1 MLSKLHDNKTID
13 LFLNVKLIKD
23 DKVYFSLNR
32 RSESFLY
39 NFGAVLFNAM
49 FNKSLSCKDITG
61 TSFTPRV
68 STSSSGSFQPYG
80 GEGNLYIVLSNST
93 TDQTLTFTD
102 YKINTP
108 LSNLTVV
115 SGYPQ
120 YNIDSQSNYISLII
134 VDKWTYT
141 GSDTTITASALYYSY
156 VYDTSGNAKRVMF
169 AKDVFNPGITLQ
181 ANSLIEWD
189 YIIKISL

>member
-23 DKVYFSLNR
+23 DEVYFSLNR

-49 FNKSLSCKDITG
+49 FYKNLSCKDITG
-61 TSFTPRV
+61 ATFTPRQ
-68 STSSSGSFQPYG
+68 SSSYIPFQISG
-80 GEGNLYIVLSNST
+80 GEGNTYIVLSNST
-93 TDQTLTFTD
+93 TDQALTFTD

-108 LSNLTVV
+108 LTNLTVV

-120 YNIDSQSNYISLII
+120 YNIDSQSNYISLVI

-141 GSDTTITASALYYSY
+141 GSDTSITASALYYSY
-156 VYDTSGNAKRVMF
+156 VYDTSGNAKRVML
-169 AKDVFNPGITLQ
+169 AKDVFNPAITLQ
-181 ANSLIEWD
+181 ANSLIEWS

>member
-1 MLSKLHDNKTID
+1 MFSKLHDNKTID

-23 DKVYFSLNR
+23 DEVYFSLNR

-39 NFGAVLFNAM
+39 NFGAILFNAM
-49 FNKSLSCKDITG
+49 FNKALTCKDITG
-61 TSFTPRV
+61 ASFTPR
-68 STSSSGSFQPYG
+68 SANSNSIPFYFYPN
-80 GEGNLYIVLSNST
+80 EGNTYIVLSNSS

-108 LSNLTVV
+108 LTNLTVV

-134 VDKWTYT
+134 ADKWTYT
-141 GSDTTITASALYYSY
+141 GSDTAITASALYYY
-156 VYDTSGNAKRVMF
+156 AIIDTSGSPKKVML
-169 AKDVFNPGITLQ
+169 AKDVFNPAITLQ
-181 ANSLIEWD
+181 ANSLIEFD

>member
-1 MLSKLHDNKTID
+1 MFSQLHDNKTID

-49 FNKSLSCKDITG
+49 FNKALTCKDITG
-61 TSFTPRV
+61 ASFTPRSANSQSV
-68 STSSSGSFQPYG
+68 PFYFYSN
-80 GEGNLYIVLSNST
+80 EGNTYIVLSNST

-141 GSDTTITASALYYSY
+141 GSNTTITASALYYNAI
-156 VYDTSGNAKRVMF
+156 YDTSGNPKRVML
-169 AKDVFNPGITLQ
+169 AKDVFDPAISLQ
-181 ANSLIEWD
+181 SNSLIEWR